1 MSVLN
6 PVIDGDSVRFDQEAC
21 AAAGR
26 AQAAAYRDA
35 SPFPHIALPD
45 FLPPA
50 PLRRVA
56 SAFPEG
62 SSGHSF
68 SRAQEML
75 KTQYHPEAVPDDFS
89 RNLIYALNTEPFIA
103 FLTEMTCIQG
113 LVPDPYFIGGGLHE
127 TRRGGHLGIHADFNN
142 HKIMRLRRRLNLLVY
157 LNDDWDES
165 YGGHLELWSKDM
177 KRCEKRVLPVL
188 GSCVVFN
195 TNLDSMH
202 GQPDPLTCPEDRS
215 RRSIALYYYT
225 STADLNDQPD
235 RTTNFQPRANSADK
249 KDHSVSFRHFLNEWV
264 PPAIRRKIGR
274 H

>member
-6 PVIDGDSVRFDQEAC
+6 PKIDGASVRFDEAEC
-21 AAAGR
+21 AEAGR
-26 AQAAAYRDA
+26 ALAEAYRDA
-35 SPFPHIALPD
+35 KPFPHIALTD
-45 FLPPA
+45 FLPLA

-56 SAFPEG
+56 DAFPDG
-62 SSGHSF
+62 SSGQTF
-68 SRAQEML
+68 ARAQEML
-75 KTQYHPEAVPDDFS
+75 KTQYHPEAIPDDFS

-103 FLTEMTCIQG
+103 FLSEMTGISG
-113 LVPDPYFIGGGLHE
+113 LVPDPYFVGGGLHQ

-142 HKIMRLRRRLNLLVY
+142 HKVMRLRRRLNLLIY
-157 LNDDWDES
+157 LNDNWDES

-177 KRCEKRVLPVL
+177 KRCEKRVLPTL
-188 GSCVVFN
+188 GSCVVFS

-215 RRSIALYYYT
+215 RQSIALYYYT

-235 RTTNFQPRANSADK
+235 RTTNFQPRANSGDK
-249 KDHSVSFRHFLNEWV
+249 KDWSVSFRHMLNEWV
-264 PPAIRRKIGR
+264 PPAIRRRMGR